1 MKRDFIAIGT
11 LLLLILALG
20 IPQLGFIGSLVFIGS
35 TLIFVVGIVLLA
47 WILTKIFSK
56 GI

>member
-11 LLLLILALG
+11 LFILILTLG

-35 TLIFVVGIVLLA
+35 TLIFVAGIVLLV

-56 GI
+56 GT

>member
-1 MKRDFIAIGT
+1 MKRESIVIGT
-11 LLLLILALG
+11 CLLLILALG

-35 TLIFVVGIVLLA
+35 TLIFVAGIVLLA

-56 GI
+56 GT